1 MPEPIDGDIKA
12 LLVKTR
18 DDIKTDILTEVATL
32 IEGANTGP
40 LSDFAIKADIHAA
53 PHEELR
59 ILMYFALLNAYTP
72 YASEEALGWKG
83 ETYQLERKPA
93 TKATLYVSFGKP
105 QAEAFDRAIPA
116 YQQFLFG
123 ENLYQTTADG
133 VITAG
138 QVASDPIPVESVGEG
153 TGYNVSAGLTGQIID
168 PPVGVVTVTSGAS
181 ILDAEDIEPLEDWRA
196 RVLEWERERVS
207 GGNDQDYATW
217 AKEIVGVS
225 DAYAY
230 ALRRGLNTVDVAVR
244 SYDNGGVPD
253 VTLLDAIFAY
263 IVGTPIPGTDPVE
276 YTGGKRPMTADVQF
290 WPATVHTQ
298 DITAQVT
305 PKTGYTLADIQPDIE
320 AAAAALLSAIKF
332 RGKIKVSDIRD
343 ILHDHPKIDD
353 YDLTVPAAN
362 YDLAFAEIAT
372 LGVVTLT

>member
-12 LLVKTR
+12 LLIKTR
-18 DDIKTDILTEVATL
+18 DDIKADILTEVATL

-59 ILMYFALLNAYTP
+59 ILLYFALLNAYTP

-83 ETYQLERKPA
+83 EAYQLERKAA
-93 TKATLYVSFGKP
+93 TKATFYVAFGKP
-105 QAEAFDRAIPA
+105 QAEAFDRSIPA

-123 ENLYQTTADG
+123 DNLYQTTAAG

-138 QVASDPIPVESVGEG
+138 LTSSGPIPTESVGEG
-153 TGYNVSAGLTGQIID
+153 SVYNVSTGLAGQIID

-196 RVLEWERERVS
+196 RILEWERDRVS
-207 GGNDQDYATW
+207 GGNDLDYATW
-217 AKEIVGVS
+217 AKEIAGVS
-225 DAYAY
+225 DACAY

-244 SYDNGGVPD
+244 SYDNGGVPSQA
-253 VTLLDAIFAY
+253 LLDAVFAY
-263 IVGTPIPGTDPVE
+263 IVGTPIPGAAPVE
-276 YTGGKRPMTADVQF
+276 YTGGKRPMTADVQM
-290 WPATVHTQ
+290 WPAVVHSQ

-320 AAAAALLSAIKF
+320 SAAVALLAAIKF
-332 RGKIKVSDIRD
+332 RGKIKVNDIRD
-343 ILHDHPKIDD
+343 IFHDHPKIDD
-353 YDLTVPAAN
+353 YNLTVPAAN
-362 YDLAFAEIAT
+362 YDLGFAEIAA
-372 LGVVTLT
+372 LGVMTLS